1 MLVFLFILAYSE
13 LEDVREHD
21 RRVTEEAETAQRDV
35 RIILNICFF
44 INKLSTCSN
53 LVSFLFKLE

>member
-1 MLVFLFILAYSE
+1 MICSFCLACSE

-35 RIILNICFF
+35 GYEKQNTR
-44 INKLSTCSN
+44 
-53 LVSFLFKLE
+53 

>member
-1 MLVFLFILAYSE
+1 

-35 RIILNICFF
+35 RIIYIFIIQNKTKKNIFFSPLAPNSFNRISKKCFT
-44 INKLSTCSN
+44 SY
-53 LVSFLFKLE
+53 

>member
-1 MLVFLFILAYSE
+1 MICSFCLACSE

-35 RIILNICFF
+35 GHENKKHDDIITFCF
-44 INKLSTCSN
+44 LYRLASN
-53 LVSFLFKLE
+53 SSK